1 MDAIWTRIW
10 WVRPVSSLSV
20 IATSPDWKKSMI
32 MSNCCLIF
40 PDNADECKE
49 DQQQFSF
56 SDDSPG
62 PASEVNL
69 RYARHQ
75 AYLQAK
81 YRIQRQDIACEF
93 ARRFY
98 RLKP

>member
-1 MDAIWTRIW
+1 MDTDLVGTSGIQLKCDK
-10 WVRPVSSLSV
+10 RPVL
-20 IATSPDWKKSMI
+20 TGKKSMI

-49 DQQQFSF
+49 RSAAVSF

-62 PASEVNL
+62 PASAVNL

-75 AYLQAK
+75 AYPQASIGYSGK
-81 YRIQRQDIACEF
+81 ILLVNF
-93 ARRFY
+93 AWRFY